1 MEELDS
7 VQRYAQAL
15 GLVVRSRTIL
25 VEGSS
30 DAELFQLA
38 ARLEQS
44 TSGADLVG
52 ADLAIV
58 CAGERDRGGTRGVI
72 RELVTLRGLG
82 RTCLLPNGRPRYRF
96 VALFDND
103 NAGRQAVKAARDLDT
118 SLLEYKD
125 LFRLHPSMPRP
136 GNLDPRALERA
147 FSDANHTYKGLDWEV
162 EDLLGPSLLEAFVAA
177 DPLAIVKT
185 KSAGDKMHREYTRD
199 GKARMLRF
207 TKRYAVVEDLADVSD
222 TLRAFRFYMGLPDPK
237 ASAQIYQL
245 NAHRNTA
252 GRT

>member
-15 GLVVRSRTIL
+15 GLVVHSRTIL
-25 VEGSS
+25 VEGAS

-38 ARLEQS
+38 AHLELAS
-44 TSGADLVG
+44 TGIDLVG
-52 ADLAIV
+52 TDFAIV

-103 NAGRQAVKAARDLDT
+103 NAGRQAVKAARELDT

-125 LFRLHPSMPRP
+125 LFRLFPSMPRP
-136 GNLDPRALERA
+136 GNLDPRAIERA
-147 FSDANHTYKGLDWEV
+147 FAHANQKYKGLDWEV
-162 EDLLGPSLLEAFVAA
+162 EDLVAPSLLEAFVAA
-177 DPLAIVKT
+177 DPLAVIKSKT
-185 KSAGDKMHREYTRD
+185 AEDKVHREYTRD
-199 GKARMLRF
+199 GKARVHRYI
-207 TKRYAVVEDLADVSD
+207 KRYAMAEDLVDVSS
-222 TLRAFRFYMGLPDPK
+222 TLKAFRFYLGLPDAR
-237 ASAQIYQL
+237 ASAQIYHL
-245 NAHRNTA
+245 NSHRM
-252 GRT
+252 